1 MQTEAGGWPTPPMSG
16 NTLPLSTG
24 TLEQLRFVASKRSPP
39 GPRTGVLVVPAQGLH
54 GESAQLQ
61 VRECGRDGSV
71 VAQPEACGVCR
82 SETVSR
88 ADDCGPRHRLASG
101 VQNEW
106 EDRVWHRGRGEGW
119 GGGLVPMD
127 MHTLSP

>member
-1 MQTEAGGWPTPPMSG
+1 M
-16 NTLPLSTG
+16 
-24 TLEQLRFVASKRSPP
+24 
-39 GPRTGVLVVPAQGLH
+39 LVVPAQGLH

-61 VRECGRDGSV
+61 VRECGRDGSAA
-71 VAQPEACGVCR
+71 AQPEACGACR

-101 VQNEW
+101 VQNQW
-106 EDRVWHRGRGEGW
+106 EDRVWHRGRGWVW
-119 GGGLVPMD
+119 GGGHVPMD